1 MLARC
6 QKKTLKLKILK
17 KKEHHQLK
25 TFKKQ
30 EIVKLGIWKVK
41 KIENNWKI
49 MKLGKLG
56 N

>member
-1 MLARC
+1 MVLDRLSLLTPHMLARC

-30 EIVKLGIWKVK
+30 EIVAMEAAK
-41 KIENNWKI
+41 
-49 MKLGKLG
+49 
-56 N
+56 